1 MVDPFKGNCQR
12 NIPSVILHSQS
23 SLPIQDII
31 HECVKPYPQNQCT
44 RFVWGQIKKEEQR
57 NNKNKFL
64 KNQQLKTE

>member
-1 MVDPFKGNCQR
+1 MVDPFEGNCKR

-57 NNKNKFL
+57 ETPKINFS
-64 KNQQLKTE
+64 KTN